1 MSTEAPD
8 VDVVAALATEVAQLR
23 DLFVRR
29 LAEDRAKQ
37 QLYDRLYGELD
48 FARADLVRQFIA
60 PLCRELVLVLDRLT
74 ATGSAPDADRGVVD
88 ELSEILARRGVRP
101 FGSVGSPFDPQ
112 CHEAAAREPVAAPE
126 RDGHVVREIR
136 QGYLI
141 DGTLL
146 RPALVVVG
154 RWTPEPDV
162 SPR

>member
-1 MSTEAPD
+1 MTTEAPD

-60 PLCRELVLVLDRLT
+60 PLCRELVLMLDRLT
-74 ATGSAPDADRGVVD
+74 SAPLSDPEHAVVD
-88 ELSEILARRGVRP
+88 EIGEILARRGVRP
-101 FGSVGSPFDPQ
+101 FASVGSPFDPRL
-112 CHEAAAREPVAAPE
+112 HEAAASEPVAEPE
-126 RDGHVVREIR
+126 RDGQVVREIR
-136 QGYLI
+136 QGYLM
-141 DGTLL
+141 DDNLL

-154 RWTPEPDV
+154 RWTPD
-162 SPR
+162 